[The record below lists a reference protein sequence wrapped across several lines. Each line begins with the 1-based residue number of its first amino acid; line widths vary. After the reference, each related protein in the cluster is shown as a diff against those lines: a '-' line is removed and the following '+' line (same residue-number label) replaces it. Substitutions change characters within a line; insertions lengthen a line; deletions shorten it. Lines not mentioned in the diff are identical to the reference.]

1 MPAAP
6 GTGPG
11 CLGSPVQAP
20 SSSFAGVKGAP
31 RQLGVSKPSWIVR
44 TESNVRRERPKRPD
58 PPCNVC
64 KGTGRIDCRNCFG
77 RGRTNHADLVMLPK
91 GEWPLWCRICGGS
104 GLDYCHRCHG
114 TGNLLLVDVL
124 SSGRLVGDQVQLES
138 FKSYGF
144 DKNGPNSALENLL
157 NLNNSENP
165 PKPPHQGEKT
175 PTKGEGACAATHSA
189 AAVVFDLGG
198 MCVPD
203 SATARASA
211 SSPPSPAPDP
221 GAVAGRTME
230 ADQET
235 RALPGGAGSSRV
247 VMEEFVMGDH
257 ARLLDSMR
265 LAKELAASSILFA
278 KLSDLFAS
286 DAAFREDLARVRG
299 DSSEPLR
306 VVAYGLGGTQYSWAP
321 RFRLAVLLLLR
332 DTFPEVVGAVE
343 VVCPTVAP
351 VERRALEELGC
362 VVSALTAPC
371 RPVHEPTLIF
381 MPYPDRVFFENLLI
395 LNWSAEQLGKIILFG
410 QSFNAMVKMLEL
422 SMSKQEKFGVTVQRE
437 GNCTTRIWT
446 AVNIQMNYDAQLLG
460 SSSLYTEFTDHLK
473 ENPSIRDR
481 ISSMLG
487 DHECMELVI
496 YGLGSFEF
504 DVKSQYQ
511 LAFALLLK
519 EDNIFPVGDI
529 EIYDPALSPADVMA
543 CFKLGIK
550 VLLVN
555 EQCRRSVEKP
565 TLFFVPGLKFTGN
578 LIEANFSPK
587 QLNKMILVSYGLKD
601 SGKGTPDALENMD
614 CGLTCSIG
622 SLALERNRF
631 LWACMDYIHEA
642 IAMDNFQEGLFAVSG
657 LEFEF
662 FEVADDMDM
671 NVKLPSLALKEKF
684 YFDFGLE
691 MEWNS
696 SLAFEED
703 ECECKDDDP
712 PFWGQVFCHRLP
724 EMNRTT
730 WSPPPNGWIKLNFH
744 GIGCSKGLPASI
756 GGIFHNDKGEVL
768 SYYAGPIGDVDQ
780 IVASSKALEVGL
792 QRMIE
797 HYEPVYKLI
806 IEGDNLSVIRWC
818 NRITHPP
825 ERAKDSFMHS
835 FWLMDLRPCKETEA
849 PATAKATEECNEKK
863 CKDED
868 VGSKDKHEDEC
879 NEKEG
884 KVEDV
889 GSKDKH
895 EDECNEK
902 EGKDEDVGSKDKHE
916 DDDSKDEGEDDGASQ
931 GETSGFVIPP
941 GWASREYIAWRV
953 EEAAN
958 QVAVDLASLGR
969 YLPGFIEHL
978 STVCDCG
985 HGMDMKKDK
994 PDITWA
1000 CMETG
1005 VLDRGLLD
1013 RIATRCE
1020 SSASE
1025 AAAANR
1031 GQRAGLCPPRLA
1043 MAAELQ

>member
-64 KGTGRIDCRNCFG
+64 KGTGSIDCRNCFG

-114 TGNLLLVDVL
+114 TG
-124 SSGRLVGDQVQLES
+124 
-138 FKSYGF
+138 
-144 DKNGPNSALENLL
+144 
-157 NLNNSENP
+157 
-165 PKPPHQGEKT
+165 
-175 PTKGEGACAATHSA
+175 
-189 AAVVFDLGG
+189 
-198 MCVPD
+198 
-203 SATARASA
+203 
-211 SSPPSPAPDP
+211 
-221 GAVAGRTME
+221 
-230 ADQET
+230 
-235 RALPGGAGSSRV
+235 GAGSSRV

-278 KLSDLFAS
+278 KLSELFAS

-343 VVCPTVAP
+343 V
-351 VERRALEELGC
+351 
-362 VVSALTAPC
+362 
-371 RPVHEPTLIF
+371 
-381 MPYPDRVFFENLLI
+381 NLLI

-437 GNCTTRIWT
+437 KVRRMLAIQKFVREIELCADFRGLFDSPLLGDGPDPFQKSDDDPDEVIEDQSNSSGSGCICMHCVARIESQTMITSLPSCFSIHLFHLGAEIDMEDLVPGNCTTRIWT

-460 SSSLYTEFTDHLK
+460 WHLNPSDACIKDKNLKEAESIINELRETMLDVRSSSLYTEFTDHLK

-543 CFKLGIK
+543 CFKLAIK

-642 IAMDNFQEGLFAVSG
+642 IAMDNFQKGLFAVSG

-671 NVKLPSLALKEKF
+671 NVKLPRLALKEKF

-696 SLAFEED
+696 SLAFDHVALLCMQLEERISRPFRED

-994 PDITWA
+994 PDITW
-1000 CMETG
+1000 
-1005 VLDRGLLD
+1005 
-1013 RIATRCE
+1013 
-1020 SSASE
+1020 
-1025 AAAANR
+1025 
-1031 GQRAGLCPPRLA
+1031 
-1043 MAAELQ
+1043 

>member
-114 TGNLLLVDVL
+114 TG
-124 SSGRLVGDQVQLES
+124 
-138 FKSYGF
+138 
-144 DKNGPNSALENLL
+144 
-157 NLNNSENP
+157 
-165 PKPPHQGEKT
+165 
-175 PTKGEGACAATHSA
+175 GA
-189 AAVVFDLGG
+189 D
-198 MCVPD
+198 
-203 SATARASA
+203 
-211 SSPPSPAPDP
+211 
-221 GAVAGRTME
+221 
-230 ADQET
+230 
-235 RALPGGAGSSRV
+235 SSRV

-278 KLSDLFAS
+278 KLYELFAS
-286 DAAFREDLARVRG
+286 DAALREDLAHVRG

-332 DTFPEVVGAVE
+332 DTFPEVVGAIE

-395 LNWSAEQLGKIILFG
+395 LNWSAEQLGNIILFG

-437 GNCTTRIWT
+437 KKSDADPDEVIEDQSDNLVPGDCTTRIWT

-460 SSSLYTEFTDHLK
+460 WHLNPSDAYIEDKNLKEAESIINELHETMLDVRSSSLYTEFTDHLK

-504 DVKSQYQ
+504 YVKSQYQ

-550 VLLVN
+550 VLLVS

-578 LIEANFSPK
+578 LIESNFSPK

-601 SGKGTPDALENMD
+601 SGKGAPDALENMD

-671 NVKLPSLALKEKF
+671 NVKLPRLALKEKF

-696 SLAFEED
+696 SLAFDHVASLCMQLEERTRPFRED

-792 QRMIE
+792 QLMIE

-806 IEGDNLSVIRWC
+806 IEGDNLSVIHWC

-849 PATAKATEECNEKK
+849 PATAEATEECNERK

-884 KVEDV
+884 KDEDV
-889 GSKDKH
+889 GSKEDKH

-931 GETSGFVIPP
+931 GESSGFVIPP

-953 EEAAN
+953 KEAAN

-994 PDITWA
+994 PDIAWFFHD
-1000 CMETG
+1000 
-1005 VLDRGLLD
+1005 LDEDLLK
-1013 RIATRCE
+1013 
-1020 SSASE
+1020 
-1025 AAAANR
+1025 
-1031 GQRAGLCPPRLA
+1031 RLKI
-1043 MAAELQ
+1043 